1 MASPFNVLSLELLL
15 CVGVEVGV
23 GDVAGETAEVR
34 QDVLLV
40 NWTTRI
46 LDVPPTL
53 FSES

>member
-1 MASPFNVLSLELLL
+1 MASPFNVLTLELLL
-15 CVGVEVGV
+15 LVGVEVEV
-23 GDVAGETAEVR
+23 GDVAGQPVEVR

-46 LDVPPTL
+46 LDVPPSL